1 LINVSFYRKEEYKI
15 MHKKEVWKNGKT
27 VFICD
32 RATQAWNYI
41 YNQKDINEAKYCV
54 FSPIEFE

>member
-1 LINVSFYRKEEYKI
+1 